1 MSRLKDGEQLG
12 VEPLAPCRRFE
23 MPEQRPLALVL
34 GLGAARR
41 GDLGAGPAGEA
52 GDMPLALV
60 PIASV
65 VHGDIGAVAAIDGV
79 KVSEGLG
86 SHEMQPGP
94 DVGALA
100 VAFPLLDGGEG
111 LGHAG
116 VPLVGAGLVIVARRA
131 DADVFEAFAQ
141 IGEVIEAL
149 VQMPNRHRPLAV
161 PSIHEVDQLG
171 VVLLV
176 AVDHVGDHD
185 DGLRAASED
194 VARPG
199 FEAGEVGLVS
209 GVDALIVQ
217 RIGAIIDEQDA
228 VVADELDGLIELL
241 AEPAPGGVA
250 HAERGALELIEQ
262 RARVEGQSVNR
273 GLLQFHVVHPFLAR
287 NVSRSTAWGITQYIS
302 RGRAS
307 RRPLAYGRRRSR

>member
-34 GLGAARR
+34 GLGAAGRR
-41 GDLGAGPAGEA
+41 DLGAGPSCKP

-60 PIASV
+60 PIAPV
-65 VHGDIGAVAAIDGV
+65 VHGDVGAVAAIDGV

-100 VAFPLLDGGEG
+100 IGFPGVDGGEG

-116 VPLVGAGLVIVARRA
+116 VPLVGAGLVILARRA
-131 DADVFEAFAQ
+131 DADVFEALAQ
-141 IGEVIEAL
+141 IGEVFEAL
-149 VQMPNRHRPLAV
+149 VQMPNRHGPLAV
-161 PSIHEVDQLG
+161 PGIHEVDQLG

-185 DGLRAASED
+185 DGLRAAVED

-199 FEAGEVGLVS
+199 FEAGEVGLIS
-209 GVDALIVQ
+209 GVNALIVQ
-217 RIGAIIDEQDA
+217 RIGAVIDEQDA
-228 VVADELDGLIELL
+228 VVADKLDGLFELPPE
-241 AEPAPGGVA
+241 AAASGVRD
-250 HAERGALELIEQ
+250 AERGALELIEQ
-262 RARVEGQSVNR
+262 RPRVEGQSVNR
-273 GLLQFHVVHPFLAR
+273 GLLQFHGDVVSLRGTAR
-287 NVSRSTAWGITQYIS
+287 VAQFADLSNTQVL
-302 RGRAS
+302 G
-307 RRPLAYGRRRSR
+307 GGC